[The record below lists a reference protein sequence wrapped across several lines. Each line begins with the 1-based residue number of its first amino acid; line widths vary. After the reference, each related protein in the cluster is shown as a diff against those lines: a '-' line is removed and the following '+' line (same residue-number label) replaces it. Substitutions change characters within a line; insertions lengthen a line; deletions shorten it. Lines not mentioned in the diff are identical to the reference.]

1 MLNSIPYERVLKAS
15 QRRFSTCLKNQHELS
30 TRCIYTENY
39 NLIMSPKWTLK
50 LNSILQHC
58 HATLAVWF
66 F

>member
-39 NLIMSPKWTLK
+39 NLIMSPK
-50 LNSILQHC
+50 
-58 HATLAVWF
+58 
-66 F
+66 